1 MNVPLYEKIWMW
13 ASGGIIVAFVV
24 TVLITSIGGALA
36 PPSHVETID
45 PTKVFTDPRFAHP
58 SVSVD
63 ANGATVV
70 AFGMMFAFTPAT
82 IRVPAGKPVTFRMTS
97 ADVTHGFLIVG
108 TNANTMLVPGYV
120 SQFTTVFQQ
129 PGEYLIVCNEYC
141 GLGHHLMSAK
151 LIVEEG
157 GAKP

>member
-13 ASGGIIVAFVV
+13 AAGGIIAAFIAIVLV
-24 TVLITSIGGALA
+24 TAVGGALQ

-58 SVSVD
+58 AVTLT

-70 AFGMMFAFTPAT
+70 AFGMMFAFTPAE
-82 IRVPAGKPVTFRMTS
+82 IHVPAGKPVTFRMTS

-120 SQFTTVFQQ
+120 SQFTTVFRK

-141 GLGHHLMSAK
+141 GLGHHLMAAK
-151 LIVEEG
+151 LIVEE
-157 GAKP
+157 AKP

>member
-13 ASGGIIVAFVV
+13 AAGGIIAAFIAIVLV
-24 TVLITSIGGALA
+24 TAVGGALQ

-58 SVSVD
+58 AVSVT
-63 ANGATVV
+63 ATGATVV
-70 AFGMMFAFTPAT
+70 AFGMMFAFTPAE
-82 IRVPAGKPVTFRMTS
+82 IHVPAGKPVTFRMTS

-120 SQFTTVFQQ
+120 SQFTTVFRQ

-151 LIVEEG
+151 LIVEE
-157 GAKP
+157 AKP

>member
-13 ASGGIIVAFVV
+13 AAGGIIVVFVA
-24 TVLITSIGGALA
+24 TVLVTGVGGALV

-58 SVSVD
+58 GVAVD
-63 ANGATVV
+63 SNGATVV
-70 AFGMMFAFTPAT
+70 AVGMMFAFNPAV
-82 IRVPAGKPVTFRMTS
+82 IRVPAGKPVVFRMTS

-120 SQFTTVFQQ
+120 SQFTTVFKQA
-129 PGEYLIVCNEYC
+129 GEYLIVCHEYC
-141 GLGHHLMSAK
+141 GLGHHLMAAK
-151 LIVEEG
+151 LVVEE
-157 GAKP
+157 AKP

>member
-13 ASGGIIVAFVV
+13 AAGGIIAAFIAIVLV
-24 TVLITSIGGALA
+24 TAVGGALQ

-58 SVSVD
+58 AVTLT

-70 AFGMMFAFTPAT
+70 AFGMMFAFTPAE
-82 IRVPAGKPVTFRMTS
+82 IHVPAGKPVTFRMTS

-120 SQFTTVFQQ
+120 SEFTTVFRT

-151 LIVEEG
+151 LIVEE
-157 GAKP
+157 AKP

>member
-1 MNVPLYEKIWMW
+1 VNVPLYEKIWMW
-13 ASGGIIVAFVV
+13 ASGGIIVAFVA
-24 TVLITSIGGALA
+24 TVLVTGIGGALQ

-58 SVSVD
+58 GVSVD

-70 AFGMMFAFTPAT
+70 AFGMMFGFTPGE
-82 IRVPAGKPVTFRMTS
+82 IRVPAGKPVIFRMTS

-120 SQFTTVFQQ
+120 SQFTTVFKQ
-129 PGEYLIVCNEYC
+129 PGEYLIVCHEYC
-141 GLGHHLMSAK
+141 GLGHHLMAGK
-151 LIVEEG
+151 LIVEA
-157 GAKP
+157 AKP

>member
-13 ASGGIIVAFVV
+13 MAGGLIVGFVA
-24 TVLITSIGGALA
+24 TVLITSIGGALQ

-45 PTKVFTDPRFAHP
+45 PTQVWRDPRFAHP
-58 SVSVD
+58 GVTVD
-63 ANGATVV
+63 NQGATVV
-70 AFGMMFAFTPAT
+70 AVGMMFAFNPAV

-120 SQFTTVFQQ
+120 SQFTTRFRQ
-129 PGEYLIVCNEYC
+129 PGEYLIVCHEYC

-151 LIVEEG
+151 LIVEE
-157 GAKP
+157 AEP